1 MIDKKNIKDM
11 YELSPLQKGILYHY
25 LQDSKSSAYFE
36 QMVLSITGTVDIP
49 VLEKSINALIQK
61 YDILRTT
68 FIHSS
73 FNTPIQL
80 VLKERSTTL
89 IFKDLSH
96 MDESEQQF
104 YMERFKLEDREI
116 GFDLQSDV
124 LIRFAL
130 FQLNELEY
138 QLIWSH
144 HHILMDGWCIELVLK
159 DLLRFY
165 HESLSGNTIYVDHA
179 FPYSSYIK
187 WLQQQDSEQ
196 PLAYWENYLQ
206 DYDEY
211 VSLPGDKPTIS
222 TEYQAGTSIFELS
235 EQATILLSETAKQNQ
250 VTLSTAFQTL
260 WGILLQKYNNTDDV
274 VFGTVVSGRSA
285 DVEHIESIVGLFIN
299 TVPVRISSQPGQSI
313 ADMMRNVQ
321 QHAVHSEKY
330 SYVSLSELAEHSGHR
345 SNMIDHVIVFEN
357 YPLDMKSLNMEAGL
371 PFEITNMEAFEQ
383 TNYNLDVTVY
393 PGERMKVVITYN
405 IYLYSEPFINRI
417 STHFQNMIFQLAQ
430 DPGMNASQLDI
441 ISDAERKRILEQFN
455 NTRQNFVKHKTI
467 QELFE
472 EQVVH
477 YPHTEAVV
485 YENTSVSYYELNIK
499 VNQVAERLRELGVRR
514 NEFVAVMTD
523 RSIEMI
529 IAILGV
535 IKAGA
540 AYLPIDHSYP
550 EERIEH
556 MLRDSGAAYLIC
568 DRNTSVY
575 SHFGGHTL
583 WIDDPLMF
591 KRNGENIENV
601 NQAEDLVYMI
611 YTSGSTG
618 KPKGVMVDHQALH
631 NYSLVADIYHI
642 KHGERVLQT
651 ASLSFDASVGEI
663 FLTLLNGATLIVVN
677 KDFML
682 SGEPFM
688 HYLRD
693 QKVSSIQFVPSML
706 KILPYMELPD
716 LKLISTGGEQVESSV
731 VEKWGKG
738 RVFLNAY
745 GPTETTVDAT
755 HAVFEGPTENIHIGK
770 PIYNKLAYIVNK
782 DGKLQPVGIAGELCI
797 GGEGLAK
804 GYWGQE
810 ELTAEKF
817 TPNPFR
823 PGGKM
828 YRTGDLA
835 RFLEDGNIQYLGRM
849 DKQAKIRG
857 YRIELGEIEA
867 VLREQSSI
875 KEAVVIIYGKEMGQ
889 EELCAYI
896 VTNQRDIQQD
906 ELRAALKRKLPEY
919 MIPSRFTVIQSI
931 PLTLSGKVDR
941 KQLPDP
947 ATMDAYSEEITINS
961 TEEALL
967 QIWKEVLGKTNVSV
981 TDHFFSIGGHSLK
994 ALMLLSRIQKS
1005 LKIKISLQ
1013 TIMTHPTIR
1022 ELAKYLM
1029 KEKITAAYP
1038 SIIQVPKAEYYAV
1051 SSAQKRLYSVQQL
1064 DGIGTSYHI
1073 PFIFELRGKLDVARL
1088 KEVIESL
1095 VDRHETLRTSF
1106 HLIGSELKQK
1116 VHEKMDF
1123 RVEYIELATEEATLW
1138 MQQFM
1143 KPFKLDEAPLIR
1155 VKLIKL
1161 NTQRHFLLMDINH
1174 IVFDGLSADILL
1186 DEMMKLYRGESL
1198 PELHIQYKD
1207 YAVWQQQL
1215 AEHDEMKKQE
1225 KYWLDQMQ
1233 GDLPTLDIPTDYPRP
1248 SVQQFEG
1255 NIYDIQVTPHITE
1268 KLNGFAKQQN
1278 VSVYTVLLSAY
1289 NVLLAKYTGTEDI
1302 VVGTNTAGRSHFD
1315 VEPVVGMFASTLAIR
1330 SFPEPSI
1337 TFKQFLMNVK
1347 QTVFAAMENQDYPL
1361 EKLLERLN
1369 IRRDISR
1376 NPLFDTMFVFE
1387 NPDTQIS
1394 QDADIH
1400 FSALPMKWNHS
1411 KLDLTWY
1418 IREMNSTD
1426 IQIFVEYSTQLFEK
1440 YTIERMSTHFMHLL
1454 DQLLDHPDDM
1464 LGDIEVITKAE
1475 KHKILTEFNDTAVVY
1490 PSFRPVHRIFEE
1502 QAEKKPNSTAL
1513 IYDGQYMSYADL
1525 NERANQLARHLQQN
1539 GVTRNSIVGIM
1550 TERSFEMMIG
1560 IMGILKSGAAYM
1572 PISQDFP
1579 SQRIKYM
1586 VENSGT
1592 SLLLTTQS
1600 LEDHLESI
1608 DVKRVNLDNPE
1619 IYRGDISNLLSVNEE
1634 HDLAYIIYTSGSTG
1648 QPKGVMIEH
1657 GTLLN
1662 RITWMV
1668 KEYNIQ
1674 EHDVFLQKTP
1684 YVFDVSVWELL
1695 MWFFTGA
1702 HLCILK
1708 PEEEKSPQSMIDV
1721 IQQYGVTSIHFVPS
1735 MFNSFLDFVEIPSYA
1750 QQILSLKRI
1759 FTSGEALL
1767 PNHVSRFQRL
1777 GLSTGLYNLY
1787 GPTEATVDVS
1797 FYNCSPQDEIRT
1809 VLIGKPIDNVMLYI
1823 INQKNQLQPIGVPG
1837 ELCISGTCLARGY
1850 INRDDLTAQKFVENP
1865 FLSNQKMYKTGDLA
1879 RWLPDGN
1886 IEYLGR
1892 IDNQVKI
1899 RGYRIEL
1906 DEITGKLL
1914 DYSLVKEGAVVTKY
1928 DHMNMPYLSAYY
1940 VSEIPL
1946 DKADIKM
1953 FLAEQLPD
1961 YMIPSH
1967 FVQLEKLPLN
1977 HNGKLNAKALPEP
1990 NISVASTYLAP
2001 ESEQEMLLASIW
2013 SDVLQVERIGVTDNF
2028 FELGGDSIKAITFVA
2043 NLSKHN
2049 LQVEVSTFLK
2059 HPSIQEITPYLQ
2071 EKTIRISQ
2079 QPVVGE
2085 ASLTPIQHWFF
2096 EQKLSDISHW
2106 NQSALLYRPEGW
2118 NSDEISMAMDHI
2130 VQHHDSLRIIFA
2142 ANSEGYYQMNRTM
2155 APGIYELDTFEIHD
2169 DTEVETVIQQQAE
2182 ILHRALHIEKGPLVR
2197 LGQFKTGHGDYLI
2210 FVVHHLLIDGVSW
2223 RILFEDFSTAYEQ
2236 AVSGIA
2242 IVLPEKTT
2250 SYLEWSR
2257 QLIHYAQS
2265 HTLLQEIPYWTRIQ
2279 QSPVVLI
2286 PDKQSSSLDSET
2298 IGEITIKLDKK
2309 VSEQLITTVHRA
2321 YRTEMNDILLAALA
2335 LTIRRWSGHSDVVV
2349 SLEGH
2354 GREEI
2359 MDHLD
2364 ISRTIGWFTSMYPVL
2379 FQLPKNDVSDAIK
2392 TVKETLRKVPKKGI
2406 GYGILKYLTPD
2417 SLKNG
2422 FIPVPK
2428 PQILF
2433 NYLGQID
2440 THATQEFTMSNFATG
2455 KAYSEPVDGARDIE
2469 INGMFFEGQM
2479 KFILSYQTDVF
2490 SHSTMEAFSQEF
2502 LHNLKDIV
2510 RHCSEQ
2516 EIVEYTP
2523 SDFTV
2528 EDLSME
2534 ELGDIFDALK

>member
-25 LQDSKSSAYFE
+25 LQDSKSNAYFE
-36 QMVLSITGTVDIP
+36 QMVLSFTGSVDVPIF
-49 VLEKSINALIQK
+49 EKSINALIQK
-61 YDILRTT
+61 YDILRTA

-80 VLKERSTTL
+80 VLKERPTTL
-89 IFKDLSH
+89 IFKDLSC
-96 MDESEQQF
+96 MDRSEQQL
-104 YMERFKLEDREI
+104 YLEGFKLKDREI
-116 GFDLQSDV
+116 SFDLQSDV

-130 FQLNELEY
+130 FQLNEREY
-138 QLIWSH
+138 KMIWSH

-165 HESLSGNTIYVDHA
+165 HESLGGKPIFVDHA

-187 WLQQQDSEQ
+187 WLQQQNYEQ
-196 PLAYWENYLQ
+196 PLAYWKNYLRN
-206 DYDEY
+206 YDDY
-211 VSLPGDKPTIS
+211 VSMPGDKSTIS
-222 TEYQAGTSIFELS
+222 TEYQVGTSIFELG
-235 EQATILLSETAKQNQ
+235 EQTTALLSEIAKQNQ

-274 VFGTVVSGRSA
+274 VFGMVVSGRSA

-313 ADMMRNVQ
+313 ADMMRSTQ

-330 SYVSLSELAEHSGHR
+330 SYISLSELAEHSGHR
-345 SNMIDHVIVFEN
+345 SNIIDHVIVFEN
-357 YPLDMKSLNMEAGL
+357 YPLDMKLLNKQADL
-371 PFEITNMEAFEQ
+371 PFEITSMEAFEQ
-383 TNYNLDVTVY
+383 TNYNLSVTVY

-405 IYLYSEPFINRI
+405 TYLYSDPFINRI

-430 DPGMNASQLDI
+430 DPLMNASQLDI

-455 NTRQNFVKHKTI
+455 NTHRDFTKHKTI

-472 EQVVH
+472 EQVVR
-477 YPHTEAVV
+477 YPHTEAVI
-485 YENTSVSYYELNIK
+485 YENTSVSYYELNMK
-499 VNQVAERLRELGVRR
+499 VNQVARRLRELGVRR

-529 IAILGV
+529 IAILAV

-540 AYLPIDHSYP
+540 AYLPIDPSYP
-550 EERIEH
+550 KERIEY
-556 MLRDSGAAYLIC
+556 MLSDGGAAYLI
-568 DRNTSVY
+568 RNKNTSVY
-575 SHFGGHTL
+575 FSGHTL
-583 WIDDPLMF
+583 WIDDPLLF
-591 KRNGENIENV
+591 KGSGENIENV
-601 NQAEDLVYMI
+601 NEAQDLVYMI

-618 KPKGVMVDHQALH
+618 KPKGVMIDHQALH
-631 NYSLVADIYHI
+631 NYSLISDIYHI

-651 ASLSFDASVGEI
+651 ASLSFDASVGQI
-663 FLTLLNGATLIVVN
+663 FLTLLHGATLIVVN
-677 KDFML
+677 KDFLL

-693 QKVSSIQFVPSML
+693 QKVSSIQFVPSIL

-716 LKLISTGGEQVESSV
+716 LKLISTGGEQVEASV

-755 HAVFEGPTENIHIGK
+755 HAVFEGPPEMIHIGK
-770 PIYNKLAYIVNK
+770 PIYNKLVYIVNK

-797 GGEGLAK
+797 GGEGLAR

-817 TPNPFR
+817 TSNPFK
-823 PGGKM
+823 PGEKM

-835 RFLEDGNIQYLGRM
+835 RFLEDGSIQYLGRM

-867 VLREQSSI
+867 VLREQASI
-875 KEAVVIIYGKEMGQ
+875 KDAVVIIYGAGTEQ

-896 VTNQRDIQQD
+896 VTNQGDIRQD
-906 ELRAALKRKLPEY
+906 ELRAALKMKLPEY
-919 MIPSRFTVIQSI
+919 MIPSHFTVLPSI
-931 PLTLSGKVDR
+931 PLTPSGKIDKKR
-941 KQLPDP
+941 LPDP
-947 ATMDAYSEEITINS
+947 AAMDTYSGEITINPM
-961 TEEALL
+961 EETLL
-967 QIWKEVLGKTNVSV
+967 QIWKEVLGRTSVSV
-981 TDHFFSIGGHSLK
+981 TDHFLAIGGHSLK

-1005 LKIKISLQ
+1005 LKIKVSLQ
-1013 TIMTHPTIR
+1013 TIMTYPTIR
-1022 ELAKYLM
+1022 ELANHLM
-1029 KEKITAAYP
+1029 KAKITAAYP
-1038 SIIQVPKAEYYAV
+1038 SIVPVPKAEYYAV
-1051 SSAQKRLYSVQQL
+1051 SSAQKRLFSVQQL

-1073 PFIFELRGKLDVARL
+1073 PFIFEVKGNLDAARL
-1088 KEVIESL
+1088 GEVIEQL
-1095 VDRHETLRTSF
+1095 VSRHEALRTSF
-1106 HLIGSELKQK
+1106 HLVEGELKQK
-1116 VHEKMDF
+1116 VHEKVDF
-1123 RVEYIELATEEATLW
+1123 RVEYMETATEEAALW
-1138 MQQFM
+1138 MQQFI

-1161 NTQRHFLLMDINH
+1161 NAQRHFLLMDINH
-1174 IVFDGLSADILL
+1174 IAFDGLSADILL
-1186 DEMMKLYRGESL
+1186 DEMMRLYRGESL
-1198 PELHIQYKD
+1198 PELRIQYKD

-1225 KYWLDQMQ
+1225 KYWLEQMQ
-1233 GDLPTLDIPTDYPRP
+1233 GDLPTLDLPTDYPRP

-1255 NIYDIQVTPHITE
+1255 DIYDIQVESNVTA
-1268 KLNGFAKQQN
+1268 KLKEFAKRHN
-1278 VSVYTVLLSAY
+1278 VSVYTTLLTIY
-1289 NVLLAKYTGTEDI
+1289 NVLLAKYTGAEDI
-1302 VVGTNTAGRSHFD
+1302 VVGTNTTGRSHVD

-1330 SFPEPSI
+1330 SFPAPSI
-1337 TFKQFLMNVK
+1337 TFKQLLMNVK
-1347 QTVFAAMENQDYPL
+1347 ETVFAAMENQDYPL
-1361 EKLLERLN
+1361 EKLLQQLN

-1387 NPDTQIS
+1387 NPDTQSS
-1394 QDADIH
+1394 QNAEIR
-1400 FSALPMKWNHS
+1400 FMALPMKWNHS
-1411 KLDLTWY
+1411 KVDLTWY
-1418 IREMNSTD
+1418 IREINSTD
-1426 IQIFVEYSTQLFEK
+1426 IQIFVEYSTQLFEQG
-1440 YTIERMSTHFMHLL
+1440 TIERMSTHFMHLL
-1454 DQLLDHPDDM
+1454 DQLLDHPDEV
-1464 LGDIEVITKAE
+1464 LADIELITKTE
-1475 KHKILTEFNDTAVVY
+1475 KHKILSEFNDTAVVY

-1502 QAEKKPNSTAL
+1502 QAEKNPNHTAL
-1513 IYDGQYMSYADL
+1513 IYDGQYMSYAEL
-1525 NERANQLARHLQQN
+1525 NERANQLARHLQKK
-1539 GVTRNSIVGIM
+1539 GISRDSIVGIM
-1550 TERSFEMMIG
+1550 IERSFEMMIG
-1560 IMGILKSGAAYM
+1560 ILAILKSGAAYM
-1572 PISQDFP
+1572 PISKDFP
-1579 SQRIKYM
+1579 GNRIKYM
-1586 VENSGT
+1586 LENSGT
-1592 SLLLTTQS
+1592 HVLLTTQA
-1600 LEDHLESI
+1600 LKDHLEDI
-1608 DVKRVNLDNPE
+1608 DVQCIYLDHSE
-1619 IYRGDISNLLSVNEE
+1619 IYFGDNSNLFAVNEE

-1708 PEEEKSPQSMIDV
+1708 PEEEKSPQRMIDV
-1721 IQQYGVTSIHFVPS
+1721 IQQYGITSIHFVPS

-1750 QQILSLKRI
+1750 QQVSSLKRI

-1797 FYNCSPQDEIRT
+1797 FYNCAPQDEIRT
-1809 VLIGKPIDNVMLYI
+1809 VPIGKPIDNVMLYI
-1823 INQKNQLQPIGVPG
+1823 INQEKQLQPIGVPG
-1837 ELCISGTCLARGY
+1837 ELCISGKCLARGY
-1850 INRDDLTAQKFVENP
+1850 INRDDLTADKFVDNP
-1865 FLSNQKMYKTGDLA
+1865 FSPNQKMYKTGDLA

-1892 IDNQVKI
+1892 MDNQVKI

-1906 DEITGKLL
+1906 DELTGRLL
-1914 DYSLVKEGAVVTKY
+1914 DYRLIKEGAVVTKY
-1928 DHMNMPYLSAYY
+1928 DHMNMPYLCAYY
-1940 VSEIPL
+1940 VSETQL
-1946 DKADIKM
+1946 DKAEIKM

-1977 HNGKLNAKALPEP
+1977 HNGKLNSKALPEP
-1990 NISVASTYLAP
+1990 NISAASTYLAP
-2001 ESEQEMLLASIW
+2001 ESELEILLANIW
-2013 SDVLQVERIGVTDNF
+2013 SDVLQIEEVGVTDNF

-2043 NLSKHN
+2043 NLGKHN
-2049 LQVEVSTFLK
+2049 LKVEVSTFLK
-2059 HPSIQEITPYLQ
+2059 HPSIREILPYLQ

-2085 ASLTPIQHWFF
+2085 TGLTPIQNWFF
-2096 EQKLSDISHW
+2096 EQKLSDQHHW
-2106 NQSALLYRPEGW
+2106 NQSALLYRRQGW
-2118 NSDEISMAMDHI
+2118 QSHEIRRAMDHI
-2130 VQHHDSLRIIFA
+2130 VQHHDSLRIVFA
-2142 ANSEGYYQMNRTM
+2142 ANTEGYYQVNRAM
-2155 APGIYELDTFEIHD
+2155 SAGIYELDTFEIHD
-2169 DTEVETVIQQQAE
+2169 DTGVECFIQQQGE
-2182 ILHRALHIEKGPLVR
+2182 ILHRSLHIEQGPLVR
-2197 LGQFKTGHGDYLI
+2197 LGLFKTAHGDYLL

-2236 AVSGIA
+2236 AMSGMDIT
-2242 IVLPEKTT
+2242 LPAKTT

-2257 QLIHYAQS
+2257 QLVHYAQS
-2265 HTLLQEIPYWTRIQ
+2265 QTLLREIPYWTRIQ
-2279 QSPVVLI
+2279 EAPEVLI
-2286 PDKQSSSLDSET
+2286 PDKQPSSSDTEAT
-2298 IGEITIKLDKK
+2298 GEITIKLDPKL
-2309 VSEQLITTVHRA
+2309 SEQLITTVHKA
-2321 YRTEMNDILLAALA
+2321 YRTEMNDILLTALA
-2335 LTIRRWSGHSDVVV
+2335 LTIRRWSGHSDIVV

-2364 ISRTIGWFTSMYPVL
+2364 ISRTIGWFTSIYPVL
-2379 FQLPKNDVSDAIK
+2379 FQLSKDDISDVIK
-2392 TVKETLRKVPKKGI
+2392 TVKETLRKIPQKGI

-2417 SLKNG
+2417 SLKND
-2422 FIPVPK
+2422 FVPVPQ

-2440 THATQEFTMSNFATG
+2440 THGTQEFTMSTYATG
-2455 KAYSEPVDGARDIE
+2455 RAYCESLDRYREIE

-2479 KFILSYQTDVF
+2479 KFILSYQPNVF
-2490 SHSTMEAFSQEF
+2490 SHSTMEAFSRDF
-2502 LHNLKDIV
+2502 LHNLEGII
-2510 RHCSEQ
+2510 RHCSER
-2516 EIVEYTP
+2516 ESVEHTP

-2534 ELGDIFDALK
+2534 ELDDIFDALK

>member
-25 LQDSKSSAYFE
+25 LQDSKSNAYFE
-36 QMVLSITGTVDIP
+36 QMVLSITGSVDIP

-61 YDILRTT
+61 YDILRTA

-89 IFKDLSH
+89 TFMNLSH
-96 MDESEQQF
+96 MEESEQLL
-104 YMERFKLEDREI
+104 YLEKFKLEDQEA

-130 FQLNELEY
+130 FQFNEQEFR
-138 QLIWSH
+138 LIWSH

-165 HESLSGNTIYVDHA
+165 HDSLSGSPIYVDHA

-187 WLQQQDSEQ
+187 WLQQQNYEQ
-196 PLAYWENYLQ
+196 PLAYWKNYLR

-211 VSLPGDKPTIS
+211 VSLPGDKPAIS
-222 TEYQAGTSIFELS
+222 TKYQAGTSVLEIS
-235 EQATILLSETAKQNQ
+235 EQATALLSETAKQNQ

-274 VFGTVVSGRSA
+274 VFGAVVSGRSA

-299 TVPVRISSQPGQSI
+299 TVPVRISSQQGQSI

-345 SNMIDHVIVFEN
+345 SNMIDHVVVFEN
-357 YPLDMKSLNMEAGL
+357 YPLDMKLLNMQAVL

-383 TNYNLDVTVY
+383 TDYNLDVTVY

-405 IYLYSEPFINRI
+405 TYLYSESFISRI
-417 STHFQNMIFQLAQ
+417 GTHFHNMIFQLAQ
-430 DPGMNASQLDI
+430 DPFMNASQLDI
-441 ISDAERKRILEQFN
+441 VSDAERKRILEQFN
-455 NTRQNFVKHKTI
+455 NTHRDFVKHKTI

-472 EQVVH
+472 EQVER

-529 IAILGV
+529 IAILAV

-556 MLRDSGAAYLIC
+556 MLRDSGAAYLIR

-591 KRNGENIENV
+591 KGNGENIENV
-601 NQAEDLVYMI
+601 NRAEDLVYMI

-618 KPKGVMVDHQALH
+618 KPKGVMIDHQALH

-663 FLTLLNGATLIVVN
+663 FLTLLHGATLIAVN
-677 KDFML
+677 KDLLL

-716 LKLISTGGEQVESSV
+716 LKLISTGGEQVEASV

-755 HAVFEGPTENIHIGK
+755 HAVFEGPPETIHIGK

-797 GGEGLAK
+797 GGEGLAR
-804 GYWGQE
+804 GYWKQE

-823 PGGKM
+823 PGEKM

-835 RFLEDGNIQYLGRM
+835 RFLEDGSIQYLGRM

-867 VLREQSSI
+867 VLREQPSI
-875 KEAVVIIYGKEMGQ
+875 KDAVVIIHGAEMEQ

-896 VTNQRDIQQD
+896 VTNQRNIQQD
-906 ELRAALKRKLPEY
+906 ELRAALKMKLPEY
-919 MIPSRFTVIQSI
+919 MIPAHFTVIQSI
-931 PLTLSGKVDR
+931 PLTPSGKIDK

-947 ATMDAYSEEITINS
+947 AIIDAYSEEITINP
-961 TEEALL
+961 TEEKLL
-967 QIWKEVLGKTNVSV
+967 QIWKEVLGRTSVGV
-981 TDHFFSIGGHSLK
+981 TDNFFAIGGHSLK

-1005 LKIKISLQ
+1005 LKAKVSLQ
-1013 TIMTHPTIR
+1013 MIMTYPTIR
-1022 ELAKYLM
+1022 ELAKHLM
-1029 KEKITAAYP
+1029 KAKITAAYP
-1038 SIIQVPKAEYYAV
+1038 SITPVTEEEYYAV

-1073 PFIFELRGKLDVARL
+1073 PFIFELKGKVDAARL
-1088 KEVIESL
+1088 REVIGCL
-1095 VDRHETLRTSF
+1095 VNRHEALRTSF

-1116 VHEKMDF
+1116 VHEKVDF
-1123 RVEYIELATEEATLW
+1123 QVEYMESATEAAPLW

-1143 KPFKLDEAPLIR
+1143 KPFKLEEAPLIR

-1161 NTQRHFLLMDINH
+1161 NTQRYFLLMDINH

-1186 DEMMKLYRGESL
+1186 DEMMRLYRGESL
-1198 PELHIQYKD
+1198 PDLRIQYKD

-1215 AEHDEMKKQE
+1215 AEHDEIKKQE
-1225 KYWLDQMQ
+1225 KYWLEQMQ
-1233 GDLPTLDIPTDYPRP
+1233 GDLPTLDLPTDYPRP

-1255 NIYDIQVTPHITE
+1255 NIFDIQVEPNVTA
-1268 KLNGFAKQQN
+1268 KLKEFAKRHN
-1278 VSVYTVLLSAY
+1278 VSLYTVLLTVY
-1289 NVLLAKYTGTEDI
+1289 NVFLAKYTGAEDI
-1302 VVGTNTAGRSHFD
+1302 VVGTNTAGRSHVD

-1330 SFPEPSI
+1330 SFPAPSI
-1337 TFKQFLMNVK
+1337 TFKQFLMNMK

-1394 QDADIH
+1394 QDAEFH
-1400 FSALPMKWNHS
+1400 FSALPMNWNHS
-1411 KLDLTWY
+1411 KVDLTWY
-1418 IREMNSTD
+1418 IRELNSTD
-1426 IQIFVEYSTQLFEK
+1426 IQIFVEYSTQLFER

-1454 DQLLDHPDDM
+1454 DQLLDHPDDV
-1464 LGDIEVITKAE
+1464 LGDIELITKAE

-1502 QAEKKPNSTAL
+1502 QAEKNPNSTAL
-1513 IYDGQYMSYADL
+1513 IYDGQYMNYTEL
-1525 NERANQLARHLQQN
+1525 NERANQLARHLQEN
-1539 GVTRNSIVGIM
+1539 GITRNSIVGIM

-1560 IMGILKSGAAYM
+1560 ILAILKSGAAYM
-1572 PISQDFP
+1572 PVSQDFP
-1579 SQRIKYM
+1579 AHRIKYM
-1586 VENSGT
+1586 VDNSGAD
-1592 SLLLTTQS
+1592 LLLTTQS
-1600 LEDHLESI
+1600 LKGHLEDM
-1608 DVKRVNLDNPE
+1608 DVQSVCLDKPE
-1619 IYRGDISNLLSVNEE
+1619 IFCGDKSNLLSANEE

-1708 PEEEKSPQSMIDV
+1708 PEEEKSPQRMIDV
-1721 IQQYGVTSIHFVPS
+1721 IQQYGITSIHFVPS

-1750 QQILSLKRI
+1750 QQVLTLKRI

-1777 GLSTGLYNLY
+1777 GLSAGLYNLY

-1797 FYNCSPQDEIRT
+1797 FYNCAPQDEIRI
-1809 VLIGKPIDNVMLYI
+1809 VPIGKPIDNVMLYI
-1823 INQKNQLQPIGVPG
+1823 INGENQLQPIGVPG

-1850 INRDDLTAQKFVENP
+1850 INRDDLTSQKFINNP
-1865 FLSNQKMYKTGDLA
+1865 FLSDQKMYKTGDLA

-1906 DEITGKLL
+1906 DEITGRLL
-1914 DYSLVKEGAVVTKY
+1914 DYRLVKEGVVVTKY
-1928 DHMNMPYLSAYY
+1928 DHMNMPYLCAYY
-1940 VSEIPL
+1940 VSETQL
-1946 DKADIKM
+1946 DKVEIKK
-1953 FLAEQLPD
+1953 FLAERLPD

-1977 HNGKLNAKALPEP
+1977 HNGKLNSKALPEP
-1990 NISVASTYLAP
+1990 DISSANIYLAP
-2001 ESEQEMLLASIW
+2001 KSEQEILLANIW
-2013 SDVLQVERIGVTDNF
+2013 SDVLQIEEIGVTDNF

-2049 LQVEVSTFLK
+2049 LKVEVSTFLK
-2059 HPSIQEITPYLQ
+2059 HPSIREIMPYLQ
-2071 EKTIRISQ
+2071 EKTIKINQ

-2085 ASLTPIQHWFF
+2085 AHLTPVQHWFF
-2096 EQKLSDISHW
+2096 EQKLYDINHW
-2106 NQSALLYRPEGW
+2106 NQSALLYRPQGW
-2118 NSDEISMAMDHI
+2118 NDHEICMAIDHI
-2130 VQHHDSLRIIFA
+2130 VQHHDALRIVFA
-2142 ANSEGYYQMNRTM
+2142 ANTGEYHQMNRPMST
-2155 APGIYELDTFEIHD
+2155 GIYELNTFEIYD
-2169 DTEVETVIQQQAE
+2169 EAEVEPFIQQQGEA
-2182 ILHRALHIEKGPLVR
+2182 LHRALHIEKGPLVR
-2197 LGQFKTGHGDYLI
+2197 LGLFKTGHGDYLLFI
-2210 FVVHHLLIDGVSW
+2210 VHHLLVDGVSW
-2223 RILFEDFSTAYEQ
+2223 RILFEDFATAYEQ
-2236 AVSGIA
+2236 AINGREIE
-2242 IVLPEKTT
+2242 LPEKTT

-2257 QLIHYAQS
+2257 QLVHYAQS
-2265 HTLLQEIPYWTRIQ
+2265 PTLLQEIPHWTRIHQ
-2279 QSPVVLI
+2279 AQVVLMV
-2286 PDKQSSSLDSET
+2286 DKYPSSQDGGT
-2298 IGEITIKLDKK
+2298 IGEITINLDEE
-2309 VSEQLITTVHRA
+2309 VSEQLVTTVHRA

-2335 LTIRRWSGHSDVVV
+2335 LTIRRWSDHSDVIV

-2364 ISRTIGWFTSMYPVL
+2364 ISRTIGWFTSIYPVL
-2379 FQLPKNDVSDAIK
+2379 FQLPKNDIADAIK
-2392 TVKETLRKVPKKGI
+2392 NVKETLRKVPQKGI

-2417 SLKNG
+2417 SLKND
-2422 FIPVPK
+2422 FVPVPQ

-2440 THATQEFTMSNFATG
+2440 THGTQEFTMSTYATG
-2455 KAYSEPVDGARDIE
+2455 RAYSESLDGAREIE

-2479 KFILSYQTDVF
+2479 KFILSYQANVF
-2490 SHSTMEAFSQEF
+2490 SHSTMEAFSRDF
-2502 LHNLKDIV
+2502 LYNLKDIV

-2516 EIVEYTP
+2516 ESVEHTP

-2534 ELGDIFDALK
+2534 ELDDIFDALK